1 MAKLNSERS
10 REETVVCRKMDKIIV
25 AKQEADKN
33 YEKQRREVES
43 LKTQLNSAQSI
54 DESRKMHLA

>member
-10 REETVVCRKMDKIIV
+10 REETIVCRKMDKILV
-25 AKQEADKN
+25 AKQEADKA
-33 YEKQRREVES
+33 YEKQRKELES
-43 LKTQLNSAQSI
+43 LKTKLNSAQSI